1 MKKNVL
7 AILASGLWVNFSEFL
22 RNEVLLKQTWIDKYN
37 TLGLDFPSAPVNG
50 ALWGLWGFLFAGCV
64 VFLCRK
70 LNFKETLFIGW
81 VMGFVLM
88 WIVAGNLNVLPFD
101 LLMIAVPWSV
111 VEVALAIL
119 IARPILAVKS

>member
-81 VMGFVLM
+81 VMGFGGAYPGLYRL
-88 WIVAGNLNVLPFD
+88 WGG
-101 LLMIAVPWSV
+101 
-111 VEVALAIL
+111 
-119 IARPILAVKS
+119 